1 MSISRLISWIIIAII
16 GAAALYAGVFFAKK
30 QLQPKNI
37 SDDAVVFTLKDYQG
51 IPYDQTQWAG
61 KIMLINFWATW
72 CAPCREEMPMLAD
85 FQQRYSD
92 QGLQVLGIALDDVEP
107 VQRFADTID
116 INYPLLMSDDTTPEL
131 MNKYNEVGAIPFSLI
146 TNRKGVVVET
156 KLGVFTAD
164 ELKAMIEPLLE

>member
-1 MSISRLISWIIIAII
+1 MSISRLICWIIIAIV
-16 GAAALYAGVFFAKK
+16 GAVALYAGVFFAKK
-30 QLQPKNI
+30 QGQANHI
-37 SDDAVVFTLKDYQG
+37 SDDAVMFTLNDYQG
-51 IPYDQTQWAG
+51 VTYDQSQWSG
-61 KIMLINFWATW
+61 KVLLINFWATW

-85 FQQRYSD
+85 FQQRYGE

-146 TNRKGVVVET
+146 TDRQGVVVET

-164 ELKAMIEPLLE
+164 ELQAMIEPLLK